1 MAKTYNT
8 FTDVATGDVY
18 TAAAHNDVL
27 ENVEN
32 YRLPPMCRVKQTTGQ
47 VVYDAANATLAF
59 DAEDFDTDG
68 MHDNAT
74 DNSRI
79 TIKTAGVYLVIASV
93 RYTAGVS
100 DDTRISILNN
110 GGNVGIDERG
120 PNNTRS
126 GQQVMGYYDLA
137 VSDYLEAQVY
147 QNNSANTARTTD
159 TPYTF
164 LSAVWLGQVS

>member
-27 ENVEN
+27 ENINN
-32 YRLPPMCRVKQTTGQ
+32 YRVPPMCRVKQTSGQ
-47 VVYDAANATLAF
+47 SVAYNTNVILSF
-59 DAEDFDTDG
+59 DDEDFDTDA

-74 DNSRI
+74 NNSRI
-79 TIKTAGVYLVIASV
+79 TINTAGVYLVVAGI

-100 DDTRISILNN
+100 TTTRISVLKN
-110 GGNVGIDERG
+110 GGSAGIDERG

-126 GQQVMGYYDLA
+126 GQQVTGYYNLA
-137 VSDYLEAQVY
+137 VADYLEAEVY
-147 QNNSANTARTTD
+147 QNNTATTARITE

-164 LSAVWLGQVS
+164 LSVAWVGQAS